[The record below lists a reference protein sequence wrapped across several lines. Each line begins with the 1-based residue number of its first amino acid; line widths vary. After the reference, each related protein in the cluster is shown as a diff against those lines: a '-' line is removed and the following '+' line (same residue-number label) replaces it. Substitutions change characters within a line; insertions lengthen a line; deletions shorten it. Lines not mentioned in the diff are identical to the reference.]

1 MRISSLVKAVV
12 LTMVLVYP
20 SASGAQTVTPA
31 DAQAFMGTWAI
42 NVDTPGGPITV
53 DLTVT
58 EEAGEVAAEIGEG
71 NSGNPMSAVNEIT
84 KNGSSLVMKYEANV
98 QGAVTPITLTVEPD
112 GDTLAAN
119 FDVGGG
125 QVLPGTGTRK

>member
-1 MRISSLVKAVV
+1 VRISSLVKAVV

-42 NVDTPGGPITV
+42 NVDTPGGPTTV

-58 EEAGEVAAEIGEG
+58 EEAGEVTAEIGG
-71 NSGNPMSAVNEIT
+71 GTTGNPMGGVNEMT
-84 KNGSSLVMKYEANV
+84 KNGSSLVLKYEANA
-98 QGAVTPITLTVEPD
+98 QGAVTPITLTLEAD
-112 GDTLAAN
+112 GDELAAN
-119 FDVGGG
+119 FDVGG
-125 QVLPGTGTRK
+125 QVLPGKGTRK

>member
-1 MRISSLVKAVV
+1 MRIPSLFKAIVM
-12 LTMVLVYP
+12 TMVLVHP

-31 DAQAFMGTWAI
+31 DAEDFIGSWAI
-42 NVDTPGGPITV
+42 NVDTPAGPTTV

-58 EEAGEVAAEIGEG
+58 EESGEVAAEIGG
-71 NSGNPMSAVNEIT
+71 GTTGNPMSDVDEIT
-84 KNGSSLVMKYEANV
+84 KNGSRLVVKYEANV
-98 QGAVTPITLTVEPD
+98 QGAVTPITLTLEAD

-125 QVLPGTGTRK
+125 QVLPGTGARK

>member
-31 DAQAFMGTWAI
+31 DAETFMGSWTI
-42 NVDTPGGPITV
+42 NVDTPGGPTTV

-58 EEAGEVAAEIGEG
+58 EEGGEVAAEIGG
-71 NSGNPMSAVNEIT
+71 GTTGNPMSEVNEIT
-84 KNGSSLVMKYEANV
+84 KNGSSLVVKYEANV
-98 QGAVTPITLTVEPD
+98 QGAVTPITLTLEAD

-119 FDVGGG
+119 FDVGAG
-125 QVLPGTGTRK
+125 QLLPGKGTRK